1 MGEDVGLERGLVRER
16 GRAEVAG
23 EAGEGGGGLEVVLAW
38 VVVVEGGKGMLLLLL
53 LMGVGGGL
61 HGREGLLLLLLWL
74 LLLDK
79 LSLLLCLLLCGCG
92 GVCLRR
98 PRVLPLGVLVEV
110 AAGGEVLGAHGA
122 REGAAVG
129 AVAAGHL
136 GRGEREEGNGEKG
149 AKQIDWYYSTVAPLF
164 EGPPSEKR
172 KPSDSLVGNCK
183 VAGEKRYELE
193 GGRRKKRTPC
203 PSTQLSSPTLGAT
216 FSLYPPFYGMEEEE
230 ILFWRTPPCLSKQRE
245 RGLCADGG
253 RRGRNHL
260 RVHKC
265 VHLSRVEEE
274 SEWRIG

>member
-1 MGEDVGLERGLVRER
+1 MGLERGLVRER

-23 EAGEGGGGLEVVLAW
+23 EAGEGGGGLEVVLAGM
-38 VVVVEGGKGMLLLLL
+38 VVVEGGKGILLQL
-53 LMGVGGGL
+53 LMGIGGRL
-61 HGREGLLLLLLWL
+61 HGRKGLLLLLLWL

-79 LSLLLCLLLCGCG
+79 LPLLLCLLLG
-92 GVCLRR
+92 GGGRVCLRR

-136 GRGEREEGNGEKG
+136 GRGEREEGNGEIG
-149 AKQIDWYYSTVAPLF
+149 AKQIDWYYSTGAPLF

-193 GGRRKKRTPC
+193 GGGRKKRTPSL
-203 PSTQLSSPTLGAT
+203 STQLSSSTLAAT
-216 FSLYPPFYGMEEEE
+216 FFPLSSLLWNGGGGESYFGGLRPGSPN
-230 ILFWRTPPCLSKQRE
+230 RE
-245 RGLCADGG
+245 KEDYVLTAGG
-253 RRGRNHL
+253 GGGIIY
-260 RVHKC
+260 VYTSASTS
-265 VHLSRVEEE
+265 V
-274 SEWRIG
+274 EWRRRRVNGG